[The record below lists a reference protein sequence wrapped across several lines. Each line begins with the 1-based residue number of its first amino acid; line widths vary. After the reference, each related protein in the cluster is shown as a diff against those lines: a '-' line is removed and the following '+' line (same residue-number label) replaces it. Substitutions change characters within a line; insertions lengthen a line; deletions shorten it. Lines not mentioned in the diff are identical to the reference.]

1 VTRGEFDKYCRTF
14 KGVNNVEQWGGAS
27 AWKLGG
33 RIFAVCSTWGQGS
46 HTKISFKC
54 SDLAYSILCQQPG
67 IVPAPYLGRAKW
79 VQLEAADAMS
89 RRDIKDYIQA
99 AYFIIMAKL
108 TKAQRQELG
117 LTLPSPKVTVKTRPE
132 K

>member
-1 VTRGEFDKYCRTF
+1 
-14 KGVNNVEQWGGAS
+14 
-27 AWKLGG
+27 
-33 RIFAVCSTWGQGS
+33 
-46 HTKISFKC
+46 
-54 SDLAYSILCQQPG
+54 
-67 IVPAPYLGRAKW
+67 

-89 RRDIKDYIQA
+89 RQDTKDYIQA

-117 LTLPSPKVTVKTRPE
+117 LTLPSPKATVKATVKTRPE